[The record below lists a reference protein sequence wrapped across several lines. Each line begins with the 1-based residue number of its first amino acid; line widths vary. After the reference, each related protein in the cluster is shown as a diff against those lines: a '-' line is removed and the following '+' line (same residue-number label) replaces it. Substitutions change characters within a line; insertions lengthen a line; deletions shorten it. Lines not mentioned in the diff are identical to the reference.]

1 MKSFIKLR
9 NLLINSFLLDHAVF
23 IELYIAI
30 RSIDKQKLKLD
41 FLLIFFHTMLKR
53 KTSANGVKK
62 KSSFSIVRKS
72 SLRILETRNNTA
84 ATSLLWVCYPK
95 ERKTLTNR
103 CKLHSVAGKKNGW
116 FLSSFLF
123 ICYKLSRCTFLIQ
136 YFTVYLQ
143 FNRFREW
150 FLNIHNKLF
159 HCFPLFTKIK
169 WYIDRIENS

>member
-84 ATSLLWVCYPK
+84 ATSLL
-95 ERKTLTNR
+95 
-103 CKLHSVAGKKNGW
+103 
-116 FLSSFLF
+116 
-123 ICYKLSRCTFLIQ
+123 
-136 YFTVYLQ
+136 
-143 FNRFREW
+143 
-150 FLNIHNKLF
+150 
-159 HCFPLFTKIK
+159 
-169 WYIDRIENS
+169 